1 MGTASP
7 EADLH
12 LFSSNTADA
21 FAGFGPNP
29 DGVPGTESALNFGYT
44 GATFGRASGF
54 INVRPDSGASAP
66 NPSLRFL
73 TENIQALIIDDQQF
87 LGIGTTANPDA
98 PIHYTNG
105 GTQARLTT
113 AGVWTDASSREAKEH
128 IENLSVDDAMKALH
142 ELQPVTYNYKVLP
155 GDPKVGFIAED
166 VPAIVATPE
175 RQGLSALDIVA
186 VVTKVVQEQQKT
198 IDALNQRIAD
208 LEKNQ
213 Q

>member
-1 MGTASP
+1 M
-7 EADLH
+7 
-12 LFSSNTADA
+12 
-21 FAGFGPNP
+21 
-29 DGVPGTESALNFGYT
+29 
-44 GATFGRASGF
+44 
-54 INVRPDSGASAP
+54 
-66 NPSLRFL
+66 
-73 TENIQALIIDDQQF
+73 IIDDQQF
-87 LGIGTTANPDA
+87 IGIGTTANPDA

-128 IENLSVDDAMKALH
+128 IENLSVDDAMKALR

-155 GDPKVGFIAED
+155 EDPKVGFIAED

-198 IDALNQRIAD
+198 IDQLNTRLGEIEQA
-208 LEKNQ
+208 KQ
-213 Q
+213 H